1 MCGINGVISR
11 DGTDY
16 KSAVDRMQASSV
28 HRGPDGA
35 GEYDV
40 PHVHL
45 AMRRLSI
52 IDLNSGWQPL
62 YNEDRSLALVANGE
76 VYNYVELREDLRAR
90 GHQFRTGSDCEV
102 IVHLY
107 EEYGLDFVHKLRG
120 MYAFALWDTRRRRLV
135 LVRDRMGEK
144 PLCYVRGQN
153 FLAFSSE
160 LRSLIASGL
169 VPLELD
175 QNAIHQ
181 YFYYQYVPEPLT
193 PVRNVLK
200 LPPGHLMTVDVDSWS
215 INIERYWRIE
225 DAPEVRGDP
234 REAITAG
241 LEEIGRLIVR
251 ADVPIGVA
259 LSGGVDSSIITAL
272 VARQSQQEV
281 HAFTVGYSG
290 RPESDERSAASQLA
304 HDLKIPFHE
313 VEVSTDEVIRR
324 FPEIVF
330 ARDEPIADISGHGYW
345 AVNRAAREAGVPVM
359 IQGHGGDELFWGYEW
374 LHRAASLSELKA
386 QDPNRSAPGRSLRS
400 LIRRPPLRRRRD
412 LYDWGRTTLAGFR
425 HALRQRSTVPAAH
438 ADRLVFSDL
447 TPDFQIAER
456 DLGGLYTKEFAASVA
471 ADPAAD
477 VWASF
482 THERPWPDIGVLLT
496 ALISR
501 GYLLVNGIAQGD
513 RLSMASSV
521 ELRLPLIDYRFVE
534 TVVGLRKA
542 NPDHHLPPKYWF
554 MQAARDM
561 LSPEILARPKRGFT
575 PPVFQWHTALFQ
587 RYGEMIAN
595 GYLANS
601 HVFTRP
607 AAHELARGV
616 YTSGAIAPMCFK
628 ALVFEMWLSELTSQL
643 QLPSAA
649 SAAA

>member
-11 DGTDY
+11 DGADY
-16 KSAVDRMQASSV
+16 KGAVGRMQACSV

-35 GEYDV
+35 GEYSA
-40 PHVHL
+40 PHVDM

-76 VYNYVELREDLRAR
+76 VYNYVELREELRAR

-107 EEYGLDFVHKLRG
+107 EEHGLEFVHKLRG
-120 MYAFALWDTRRRRLV
+120 MYAFALWDTKRRRLV

-144 PLCYVRGQN
+144 PLCYVQGPS

-160 LRSLIASGL
+160 LRALIASGL
-169 VPLELD
+169 VPLEID
-175 QNAIHQ
+175 HNAIHQ
-181 YFYYQYVPEPLT
+181 YFYYQYIPEPYT
-193 PVRNVLK
+193 SVRNIVK

-225 DAPEVRGDP
+225 DAPEVHGDP
-234 REAITAG
+234 REAIVAG

-259 LSGGVDSSIITAL
+259 LSGGVDSSIIAAL
-272 VARQSQQEV
+272 VARQSKQEV
-281 HAFTVGYSG
+281 HAFTVGYAG
-290 RPESDERSAASQLA
+290 RPESDERSAASLLA
-304 HDLKIPFHE
+304 RDLKIPFHE
-313 VEVSTDEVIRR
+313 VEVSTDEVVAR
-324 FPEIVF
+324 FPETVF

-374 LHRAASLSELKA
+374 VHRAATLSEQKA
-386 QDPNRSAPGRSLRS
+386 SDPARLAPARPLRS
-400 LIRRPPLRRRRD
+400 YLRRPPLRPGRD
-412 LYDWGRTTLAGFR
+412 LYNWGRGTFAALS
-425 HALRQRSTVPAAH
+425 HAARQRLAAPTIH
-438 ADRLVFSDL
+438 PDRLVFNDL

-456 DLGGLYTKEFAASVA
+456 DLAGLYTKEFAAAVA
-471 ADPAAD
+471 TDPAAD
-477 VWASF
+477 VWATF
-482 THERPWPDIGVLLT
+482 THERPWPDVGVLLT

-521 ELRLPLIDYRFVE
+521 ELRLPLIDYKFVE
-534 TVVGLRKA
+534 MVVGLRKA

-575 PPVFQWHTALFQ
+575 PPVFQWHTALFE
-587 RYGEMIAN
+587 RYGEMIAD
-595 GYLANS
+595 GYLVNS
-601 HVFTRP
+601 HVLTRP

-616 YTSGAIAPMCFK
+616 YTPGAIAPMCFK

-643 QLPSAA
+643 QLTTATR
-649 SAAA
+649 AAA

>member
-1 MCGINGVISR
+1 MCGINGIASR

-16 KSAVDRMQASSV
+16 KAAVDRMQAYSV

-35 GEYDV
+35 GEYSV
-40 PHVHL
+40 PHL
-45 AMRRLSI
+45 QMAMRRLSI
-52 IDLNSGWQPL
+52 IDLHSGWQPL
-62 YNEDRSLALVANGE
+62 FNEDSSLALVANGE
-76 VYNYVELREDLRAR
+76 VYNYVELYEDLKAR

-107 EEYGLDFVHKLRG
+107 EECGLDFVHKLRG
-120 MYAFALWDTRRRRLV
+120 MYAFALWDTKRRRLV

-144 PLCYVRGQN
+144 PLCYMQTPK

-169 VPLELD
+169 VPLEID
-175 QNAIHQ
+175 GNAIHQ
-181 YFYYQYVPEPLT
+181 YFYNQYVPEPMT
-193 PVRNVLK
+193 PVHNVVK
-200 LPPGHLMTVDVDSWS
+200 LPAGHLMTIDLDTWS
-215 INIERYWRIE
+215 ISIERYWRIE
-225 DAPEVRGDP
+225 DAPEIHGDP
-234 REAITAG
+234 RDAIIAG

-259 LSGGVDSSIITAL
+259 LSGGINSSIITAL
-272 VARQSQQEV
+272 VARQSKQEV

-290 RPESDERSAASQLA
+290 RPESDERSAASLLA
-304 HDLKIPFHE
+304 RDLKIPFHE

-330 ARDEPIADISGHGYW
+330 TRDEPIADISGHGYW

-374 LHRAASLSELKA
+374 VQRAARLSEQKA
-386 QDPNRSAPGRSLRS
+386 SDPGRQASPRSLRS
-400 LIRRPPLRRRRD
+400 CIRRPPLRRARD
-412 LYDWGRTTLAGFR
+412 LFDWGRGTLS
-425 HALRQRSTVPAAH
+425 ALGQTVRQRSAPSAVHP
-438 ADRLVFSDL
+438 DRMIFSDL

-456 DLGGLYTKEFAASVA
+456 DLGGLYTKEFAAAVA
-471 ADPAAD
+471 CDPAAD
-477 VWASF
+477 VWATF
-482 THERPWPDIGVLLT
+482 THERPWPDIGVFIT

-521 ELRLPLIDYRFVE
+521 ELRLPLIDYKFVE
-534 TVVGLRKA
+534 MVIGLRKG

-554 MQAARDM
+554 MQAARGM

-601 HVFTRP
+601 HILTRA
-607 AAHELARGV
+607 AAHGLSLGV

-643 QLPSAA
+643 QMTNAA
-649 SAAA
+649 SAVA